1 MRIGVASFPLD
12 YGTCPKWLFERM
24 TRLSRSIVQVIV
36 SEFGPEEFLKRLSD
50 PIWFQS
56 FGSTLAFDWNSSGL
70 TTTTCGALKMGIWGI
85 EKELGLFI
93 CGGKGKTSRK
103 TPEQIINW
111 ADRLNFS
118 QNLAD
123 KLVYSSKISAKVD
136 NTAIQ
141 DGFQLYHHT
150 FLFTKK
156 GNWAVVQQGMNEQVG
171 QARRYHWLSETL
183 QQVQGKPD
191 YIEEPHTGISS
202 NIKVKPLNLIA
213 KQSKKNKEISTELVK
228 GGFNALVSDLELMKE
243 KQTGQK
249 NLFSPSTQRFAL
261 RSGSKLKTLKMPDD
275 TVLPQLS
282 DDLNLK
288 KFAWAHS
295 DCRSP
300 KGEGALFGCDFTK
313 SKYLHK
319 ILFRVH
325 EKSPQNFEQLLMSEG
340 VGPMTIRALS
350 LVSEL
355 IYGAKPSYED
365 PARYS
370 FAFGGKDGVPFPI
383 NRPVYDKA
391 LDIIEK
397 GIKKSQI
404 SYKEK
409 EKALRRFTESL
420 V

>member
-1 MRIGVASFPLD
+1 MRTGIASFPLD
-12 YGTCPKWLFERM
+12 YGTCPRWLFERM
-24 TRLSRSIVQVIV
+24 TRLSRSIVQAIV
-36 SEFGPEEFLKRLSD
+36 AEFGAEEFLKRLSD

-56 FGSTLAFDWNSSGL
+56 FGSVLAFDWNSSGL
-70 TTTTCGALKMGIWGI
+70 TTTTTGALKAGIYGL
-85 EKELGLFI
+85 EKDLGFFI

-103 TPEQIINW
+103 TPAQIIEW
-111 ADRLNFS
+111 ADKLNFS

-156 GNWAVVQQGMNEQVG
+156 GNWAVIQQGMNEQVG
-171 QARRYHWLSETL
+171 QARRYHWLSDK
-183 QQVQGKPD
+183 VSD
-191 YIEEPHTGISS
+191 FIEEPHTGISS
-202 NIKVKPLNLIA
+202 NIKVKPLNLTA
-213 KQSKKNKEISTELVK
+213 KQSKKNKEVSAELVK
-228 GGFNALVSDLELMKE
+228 DGFNTLVSDLELIRQ
-243 KQTGQK
+243 KQTGQAS
-249 NLFSPSTQRFAL
+249 LF
-261 RSGSKLKTLKMPDD
+261 KTLEMPDD
-275 TVLPQLS
+275 TVLPQLTG
-282 DDLNLK
+282 DL
-288 KFAWAHS
+288 
-295 DCRSP
+295 
-300 KGEGALFGCDFTK
+300 DFTK
-313 SKYLHK
+313 SKYLNK

-325 EKSPQNFEQLLMSEG
+325 EKSPANFEQVLMSEG

-370 FAFGGKDGVPFPI
+370 FAFGGKDGVPFPV
-383 NRPVYDKA
+383 NRPVYDKT

-397 GIKKSQI
+397 GIKKAQI

-409 EKALRRFTESL
+409 EKALRRFMESL
-420 V
+420 

>member
-1 MRIGVASFPLD
+1 MRTGLASFPLD
-12 YGTCPKWLFERM
+12 YGTCPRWLFERM
-24 TRLSRSIVQVIV
+24 TRLSRSIVQAIV
-36 SEFGPEEFLKRLSD
+36 SEFGAEEFLKRLSD
-50 PIWFQS
+50 PVWFQS
-56 FGSTLAFDWNSSGL
+56 FGSVLAFDWNSSGL
-70 TTTTCGALKMGIWGI
+70 TTTTCGALKMGIWGL
-85 EKELGLFI
+85 ERDLGLFI

-171 QARRYHWLSETL
+171 QARRYHWLSEN
-183 QQVQGKPD
+183 VSD

-202 NIKVKPLNLIA
+202 NIKVKPLNLTA

-228 GGFNALVSDLELMKE
+228 DGYRALLSDLELIKE

-249 NLFSPSTQRFAL
+249 NLFR
-261 RSGSKLKTLKMPDD
+261 TLEMPDD
-275 TVLPQLS
+275 TVLPQLTG
-282 DDLNLK
+282 DL
-288 KFAWAHS
+288 
-295 DCRSP
+295 D
-300 KGEGALFGCDFTK
+300 FGK
-313 SKYLHK
+313 NKYLEK

-325 EKSPQNFEQLLMSEG
+325 ENSPASFEQLLMNEG

-370 FAFGGKDGVPFPI
+370 FAFGGKDGVPFPV
-383 NRPVYDKA
+383 NRPVYDKT
-391 LDIIEK
+391 LDVIEK
-397 GIKKSQI
+397 GIKKAQI
-404 SYKEK
+404 SFKEK

-420 V
+420 S

>member
-1 MRIGVASFPLD
+1 MRTGLASFPLD
-12 YGTCPKWLFERM
+12 YGTCPRWLFERM
-24 TRLSRSIVQVIV
+24 TRLSRSIVQAIV
-36 SEFGPEEFLKRLSD
+36 SEFGAEEFLKRLSD
-50 PIWFQS
+50 PVWFQS
-56 FGSTLAFDWNSSGL
+56 FGSVLAFDWNSSGL
-70 TTTTCGALKMGIWGI
+70 TTTTCGALKMGIWGL
-85 EKELGLFI
+85 EKDLGLFI

-103 TPEQIINW
+103 TPNQIIDW

-171 QARRYHWLSETL
+171 QARRYHWLSEN
-183 QQVQGKPD
+183 VND

-202 NIKVKPLNLIA
+202 NIKVKPLNLTA

-228 GGFNALVSDLELMKE
+228 GGYKALLSDLELIRE

-249 NLFSPSTQRFAL
+249 NLFR
-261 RSGSKLKTLKMPDD
+261 TLEMPDD
-275 TVLPQLS
+275 TVLPQLTG
-282 DDLNLK
+282 DL
-288 KFAWAHS
+288 
-295 DCRSP
+295 D
-300 KGEGALFGCDFTK
+300 FGK
-313 SKYLHK
+313 NKYLGK
-319 ILFRVH
+319 ILFQVH

-370 FAFGGKDGVPFPI
+370 FAFGGKDGVPFPV
-383 NRPVYDKA
+383 NRPVYDKT
-391 LDIIEK
+391 LDVIEK
-397 GIKKSQI
+397 GIKKAQI
-404 SYKEK
+404 SYGEK
-409 EKALRRFTESL
+409 EKALRRFTESSGA
-420 V
+420 

>member
-1 MRIGVASFPLD
+1 MRTGLASFPLD
-12 YGTCPKWLFERM
+12 YGICPKWLFERM
-24 TRLSRSIVQVIV
+24 TRLSRSITQAIV
-36 SEFGPEEFLKRLSD
+36 AEFGAEEFLKRLSD
-50 PIWFQS
+50 PVWFQS
-56 FGSTLAFDWNSSGL
+56 LGSVLAFDWNSSGL
-70 TTTTCGALKMGIWGI
+70 TTTTCGALKMGIWGM
-85 EKELGLFI
+85 EKDLGLFV

-103 TPEQIINW
+103 TPTQIIEW

-150 FLFTKK
+150 FIFTKK

-171 QARRYHWLSETL
+171 QARRYHWLSEN
-183 QQVQGKPD
+183 VND

-202 NIKVKPLNLIA
+202 NIKVKPLNLTA

-228 GGFNALVSDLELMKE
+228 DGYKTLLSDLELIKE

-249 NLFSPSTQRFAL
+249 NLFR
-261 RSGSKLKTLKMPDD
+261 TLEMPDD
-275 TVLPQLS
+275 TVLPQLTG
-282 DDLNLK
+282 DL
-288 KFAWAHS
+288 
-295 DCRSP
+295 
-300 KGEGALFGCDFTK
+300 DFTR
-313 SKYLHK
+313 SKYLNK
-319 ILFRVH
+319 ILFQVH

-370 FAFGGKDGVPFPI
+370 FAFGGKDGVPFPV
-383 NRPVYDKA
+383 NRPVYDKT
-391 LDIIEK
+391 LDVIEK
-397 GIKKSQI
+397 GIKKAQI
-404 SYKEK
+404 SYGEK
-409 EKALRRFTESL
+409 EKALRRFMKSL
-420 V
+420 TG

>member
-1 MRIGVASFPLD
+1 MKTGLASFPLD

-24 TRLSRSIVQVIV
+24 TRLSRSIVQAIV
-36 SEFGPEEFLKRLSD
+36 AEFGAEEFLKRLSD
-50 PIWFQS
+50 PVWFQS
-56 FGSTLAFDWNSSGL
+56 FGSVLAFDWNSSGL
-70 TTTTCGALKMGIWGI
+70 TTTTCGALKMGIWGL
-85 EKELGLFI
+85 ERDLGLFI

-103 TPEQIINW
+103 TPDQIIDW

-150 FLFTKK
+150 FIFTKK
-156 GNWAVVQQGMNEQVG
+156 GNWTVVQQGMNEKVG
-171 QARRYHWLSETL
+171 QARRYHWLSEN
-183 QQVQGKPD
+183 VSD
-191 YIEEPHTGISS
+191 FIEEPHTGISS
-202 NIKVKPLNLIA
+202 NIKVKPLNLTA
-213 KQSKKNKEISTELVK
+213 KQSKKNKEVSTELVK
-228 GGFNALVSDLELMKE
+228 DGYKTLIGDLELIKE
-243 KQTGQK
+243 KQTGQR
-249 NLFSPSTQRFAL
+249 NLFR
-261 RSGSKLKTLKMPDD
+261 TLEMPDD
-275 TVLPQLS
+275 TVLPKLTG
-282 DDLNLK
+282 DL
-288 KFAWAHS
+288 
-295 DCRSP
+295 
-300 KGEGALFGCDFTK
+300 DFTK

-325 EKSPQNFEQLLMSEG
+325 EKSPENFEQLLMSEG

-383 NRPVYDKA
+383 NRPVYDKT
-391 LDIIEK
+391 LDVIEK
-397 GIKKSQI
+397 GIKEAQI
-404 SYKEK
+404 SYREK

-420 V
+420 LA